1 MKSIIKVVVGV
12 IIITIGKTISPTF
25 FCGVI
30 TGILVMGAN
39 TLIDIITEGK

>member
-1 MKSIIKVVVGV
+1 MKSVIKVIVGV
-12 IIITIGKTISPTF
+12 IIITIGRAISLTF

-39 TLIDIITEGK
+39 ALIDAIMEGK